1 MSVLGT
7 TEYRRK
13 VESEDKV
20 SRLATVLRRLRSA
33 RGWSGRRL
41 AKMAG
46 VPASSINHYENGLT
60 ILRRDVLQKIGDA
73 MDVPAEL
80 LAWFAYAEADP
91 RKRSRTFVLDV
102 DKVMMDQV
110 DVFVQGAG
118 EERRATVAGGRRR
131 EGRVK
136 PFPCPFRL
144 VPMRSEILLK

>member
-33 RGWSGRRL
+33 RGWSCRQL
-41 AKMAG
+41 AKMTD
-46 VPASSINHYENGLT
+46 VPASSISNYEKGLQ
-60 ILRRDVLQKIGDA
+60 IPRRDVLQKIGDA

-80 LAWFAYAEADP
+80 LAWFAYAEVNP
-91 RKRSRTFVLDV
+91 RKRSRSFVLDV

-110 DVFVQGAG
+110 EVFVQALREEK
-118 EERRATVAGGRRR
+118 EERR
-131 EGRVK
+131 
-136 PFPCPFRL
+136 
-144 VPMRSEILLK
+144 